1 MWIVFGLIAI
11 GATLLN
17 LLLFFTGKNYRL
29 AMVMALAFT
38 ALTLVAQYNLVS
50 EWVQAEDW
58 AALEDVVP
66 TMTGVLWIL
75 TLLSI
80 IINVLPL
87 VLTRKAA

>member
-1 MWIVFGLIAI
+1 MWIVFGVIAI

-17 LLLFFTGKNYRL
+17 LILFFTGKNYRL
-29 AMVMALAFT
+29 AMVVGLSFT
-38 ALTLVAQYNLVS
+38 ALALVAQYNLVS

-66 TMTGVLWIL
+66 TMAGVLWVLTVFSIL
-75 TLLSI
+75 
-80 IINVLPL
+80 INALPL